1 MPDLPMDVLCDVSE
15 GLKAI
20 SILCEDWG
28 NSPDFPAFGVG
39 VLVRILGQ
47 KVACVANHLPEP
59 EL

>member
-47 KVACVANHLPEP
+47 KVAFVVQHMPEP